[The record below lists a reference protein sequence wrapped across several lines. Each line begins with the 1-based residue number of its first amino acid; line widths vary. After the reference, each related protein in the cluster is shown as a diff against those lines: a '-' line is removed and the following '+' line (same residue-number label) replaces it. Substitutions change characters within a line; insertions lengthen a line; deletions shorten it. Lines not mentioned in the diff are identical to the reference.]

1 MAMGL
6 QHFSP
11 DARTREGRTSGPME
25 ANTHMRP
32 GTGHVEFGAFEALA
46 TALLL
51 MLLLA
56 SLLG

>member
-1 MAMGL
+1 MKAG
-6 QHFSP
+6 
-11 DARTREGRTSGPME
+11 
-25 ANTHMRP
+25 THIRP
-32 GTGHVEFGAFEALA
+32 APSQVEFGALEALA

>member
-1 MAMGL
+1 MA
-6 QHFSP
+6 
-11 DARTREGRTSGPME
+11 
-25 ANTHMRP
+25 ANAHMRP
-32 GTGHVEFGAFEALA
+32 SIGHVEFGAFEALA

>member
-1 MAMGL
+1 MET
-6 QHFSP
+6 
-11 DARTREGRTSGPME
+11 DAHIRTRTR
-25 ANTHMRP
+25 
-32 GTGHVEFGAFEALA
+32 HVEFGAFEALA